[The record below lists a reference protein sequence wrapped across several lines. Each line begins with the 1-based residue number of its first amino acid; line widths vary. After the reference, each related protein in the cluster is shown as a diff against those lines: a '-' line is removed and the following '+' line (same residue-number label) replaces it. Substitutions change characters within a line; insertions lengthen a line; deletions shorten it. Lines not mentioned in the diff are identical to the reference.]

1 MPNIITPAVFADVVN
16 SKLGVKLR
24 VAKLATDYTD
34 AVDDITTYGSEVHF
48 PVIDRITDAAVVEK
62 GTALTPDEMN
72 MSESVAEIKQVGK
85 GVRIYDKD
93 SAQVKGTL
101 KDKLATQLADA
112 MAKAVDTDLV
122 NNIRDE
128 AAYKDT
134 ATELTATVVDEAFN
148 VFGDDVDNDTFAG
161 ILINSKLR
169 SAFMKMD
176 EFTSIMKTNAA
187 AGNGIVVDGIIG
199 HWNGTIPVYVS
210 DNGTYKENKSLM
222 AVIKKDALGVI
233 WQRVPSIEE
242 EREAKLFA
250 TDLVAHEMYA
260 SKLLQTDGV
269 SVVEVGA

>member
-62 GTALTPDEMN
+62 GTALIPDEMN
-72 MSESVAEIKQVGK
+72 MSESVAEIKPVGK
-85 GVRIYDKD
+85 AVRIYDKD

-187 AGNGIVVDGIIG
+187 TGNGIVVDGIIG

-210 DNGTYKENKSLM
+210 DNGTYKDNKSLM

-250 TDLVAHEMYA
+250 TDLVANEMYA
-260 SKLLQTDGV
+260 SKLLHTDGV

>member
-62 GTALTPDEMN
+62 GTALIPDEMN
-72 MSESVAEIKQVGK
+72 MSESVAEIKPVGK
-85 GVRIYDKD
+85 AVRIYDKD

-122 NNIRDE
+122 NNIIDE

-187 AGNGIVVDGIIG
+187 TGNGIVVDGIIG

-210 DNGTYKENKSLM
+210 DNGTYKDNKSLM

-250 TDLVAHEMYA
+250 TDLVANEMYA
-260 SKLLQTDGV
+260 SKLLHTDGV
-269 SVVEVGA
+269 SVGEVGA

>member
-250 TDLVAHEMYA
+250 TDLVANEMYA

-269 SVVEVGA
+269 SVIEVGA

>member
-128 AAYKDT
+128 AVYKDT

-250 TDLVAHEMYA
+250 TDLVANEMYA

>member
-72 MSESVAEIKQVGK
+72 MSESVAEIKQVAK

-128 AAYKDT
+128 AAYT
-134 ATELTATVVDEAFN
+134 
-148 VFGDDVDNDTFAG
+148 
-161 ILINSKLR
+161 
-169 SAFMKMD
+169 
-176 EFTSIMKTNAA
+176 
-187 AGNGIVVDGIIG
+187 
-199 HWNGTIPVYVS
+199 
-210 DNGTYKENKSLM
+210 
-222 AVIKKDALGVI
+222 
-233 WQRVPSIEE
+233 QRCCCIEGCGCE
-242 EREAKLFA
+242 
-250 TDLVAHEMYA
+250 
-260 SKLLQTDGV
+260 
-269 SVVEVGA
+269 

>member
-187 AGNGIVVDGIIG
+187 TGNGIVVDGIIG

-210 DNGTYKENKSLM
+210 DNGTYKDNKSLM

-250 TDLVAHEMYA
+250 TDLVANEMYA